1 MDHIPYMHC
10 LGAQDA
16 CFLEAISIPRTCK
29 GMWAEV
35 WGLVRE
41 AVVESL
47 TPMLNEHG
55 NGADQ
60 DLKVDRRIEMYFI
73 LPFLMLRK
81 SPGKCSSGGAMRMA
95 MAQRLNLFKSGGWEN
110 LISDYE
116 ADVVQGCM
124 QECTQPSNKK
134 LDEKKLQ
141 TCSSYIAA

>member
-1 MDHIPYMHC
+1 
-10 LGAQDA
+10 
-16 CFLEAISIPRTCK
+16 
-29 GMWAEV
+29 
-35 WGLVRE
+35 
-41 AVVESL
+41 
-47 TPMLNEHG
+47 
-55 NGADQ
+55 
-60 DLKVDRRIEMYFI
+60 
-73 LPFLMLRK
+73 
-81 SPGKCSSGGAMRMA
+81 MRMA